1 MKGDVMAKQND
12 VLSDRTRS
20 MLSEVSAD
28 QLMEFNTNVAQWVR
42 SSGSEDELK
51 SFDYIEQTL
60 NSFGI
65 PTERYSTDC
74 LVSLPGKASL
84 TLSDSGEAL
93 TCITHSFSTTTP
105 AQGVEAEIVYVGAGN
120 EAGYDGIDARGKF
133 VLTDGL
139 AGPPKVGPSERHSAA
154 GVINISGDEIHEMI
168 LSPVWGSPTTDTI
181 DLLPTIPHVSIDS
194 ATGNRLK
201 EMLNSGPVRARMT
214 TEVDTGWRPLPTLV
228 ATIEAAKPTDEY
240 VMFSGHVDSW
250 YYGAMD
256 NGSANA
262 SMMEVGR
269 IINNH
274 RDAISRS
281 LKLAFWSGH
290 SHARYGTSTWYADEF
305 FFDLRDHCVAHVNI
319 DGPGAI
325 NATVLSEAPTMA
337 ETHGLARDVIE
348 ALTDQDLEYRR
359 IGRLGDQSFWGVGLP
374 SFFCGLSSQA
384 PANEAQADFSAGISG
399 GRPRRGGTAWWWHT
413 PDDTLDKIE
422 PSYLA
427 RDAQILLAVVY
438 RLASDQILPFDQAHA
453 AQEIRD
459 AIGEIVDSAG
469 GTFDLSA
476 VVAEADALVD
486 ATRRLQ
492 ASCSQPAT
500 DAQAD
505 ALNKCQITLSRLLI
519 PINYTQNGPY
529 EQDLAL
535 GSRPVPGLRPAA
547 QLATLPDDERNP
559 LRIKLM
565 RERNR
570 VRDALRQA
578 IAAVNEALAT
588 A

>member
-1 MKGDVMAKQND
+1 MKGDVMAQQSD

-20 MLSEVSAD
+20 LLSEVSAD
-28 QLMEFNTNVAQWVR
+28 QLMDFNTNIAQWVR
-42 SSGSEDELK
+42 SSGSEEELK
-51 SFDYIEQTL
+51 SFDYIEQAL
-60 NSFGI
+60 NAFGI
-65 PTERYSTDC
+65 PTERYSTVC

-93 TCITHSFSTTTP
+93 TCITHSFSTTT
-105 AQGVEAEIVYVGAGN
+105 QGVEAEIVYVGAGN
-120 EAGYDGIDARGKF
+120 HAGYEGVDARGKF
-133 VLTDGL
+133 VLADGL
-139 AGPPKVGPSERHSAA
+139 AGPPKVGPSERHGAA

-168 LSPVWGSPTTDTI
+168 LSPVWGSPTVDTI

-194 ATGNRLK
+194 VTGNRLK
-201 EMLNSGPVRARMT
+201 EMLKQGSVRAKMS
-214 TEVDTGWRPLPTLV
+214 TEVDTGWRPLPTLI
-228 ATIEAAKPTDEY
+228 ATIEAVQPTDEY

-274 RDAISRS
+274 RDAIRRS

-305 FFDLRDHCVAHVNI
+305 FFDLREHCVANVNI

-337 ETHGLARDVIE
+337 ETHGLARAVIE

-359 IGRLGDQSFWGVGLP
+359 IGRLGDQSFWGVGIP

-384 PANEAQADFSAGISG
+384 PADETQTDFSAGISG

-438 RLASDQILPFDQAHA
+438 HLASDQILPYDQVHA
-453 AQEIRD
+453 AQEIRE
-459 AIGEIVDSAG
+459 ALGEIAASADG
-469 GTFDLSA
+469 HFDLSA
-476 VVAEADALVD
+476 VVADADALVE
-486 ATRRLQ
+486 ATKRLQ
-492 ASCSQPAT
+492 ARCAQAAT
-500 DAQAD
+500 DQQA
-505 ALNKCQITLSRLLI
+505 AVLNRCQMALSRLLI

-535 GSRPVPGLRPAA
+535 GSPPVPGLRPVA
-547 QLATLPDDERNP
+547 QLTTLSDDERNP

-578 IAAVNEALAT
+578 TAAVNEALAT
-588 A
+588 T